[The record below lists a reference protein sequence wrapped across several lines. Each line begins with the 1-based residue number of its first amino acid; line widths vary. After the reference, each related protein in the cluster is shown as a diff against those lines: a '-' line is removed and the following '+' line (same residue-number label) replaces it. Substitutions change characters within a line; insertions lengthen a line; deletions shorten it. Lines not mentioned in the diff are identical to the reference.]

1 MTGIFYRFPF
11 LLLLILPSCQEKKSS
26 ENLEENGIP
35 IRIETQRP
43 LMGTLFSIS
52 SYAHDPKVGYRAMEE
67 GLDLADDFANRA
79 TDYDPD
85 SELNRLTKSPVGT
98 PVSISADLFQVLLLG
113 KEIAEETGG
122 IFDPTY
128 GPLTHLWRET
138 RRTKRVPGEEEIAA
152 ARARCGIEH
161 LVFDEE
167 KKTITVLLEEM
178 QLDLGGIAKGFAA
191 DMIFDSLHQK
201 GYLQTLV
208 AAAGDIRIGD
218 RPPDKDWNI
227 GLRTFRL
234 SPTSSLPLEN
244 CAVSTSGD
252 LFQNVIIGGQ
262 QYSHLIDLRTGLGLT
277 TRRAASVVLPEAKLT
292 DPLATAACLSDDP
305 AALFKKYPTASI
317 RVIYEDQSIPP
328 VTTGIFAE

>member
-1 MTGIFYRFPF
+1 VIRLFLPILF
-11 LLLLILPSCQEKKSS
+11 LLASCQEKKSADS
-26 ENLEENGIP
+26 PDGESNP

-43 LMGTLFSIS
+43 LMGTLFKII
-52 SYAHDPKVGYRAMEE
+52 SYAHDPQEGYRAMEE
-67 GLDLADDFANRA
+67 ALDLAEDFASRA
-79 TDYDPD
+79 TDYEPD
-85 SELNRLTKSPVGT
+85 SELNRLTRSPVGT
-98 PVSISADLFQVLLLG
+98 PVSVSDDLFQVLLLG
-113 KEIAEETGG
+113 KKMTEDTEG

-138 RRTKRVPGEEEIAA
+138 RRTRRVPGEEEIAA

-161 LVFDEE
+161 LAFDEE

-218 RPPDKDWNI
+218 PPPDKDWNI

-234 SPTSSLPLEN
+234 TPTSSLPLEN

-252 LFQNVIIGGQ
+252 LFQSVMAGGEK
-262 QYSHLIDLRTGLGLT
+262 YSHLIDLRTGLGLT

-292 DPLATAACLSDDP
+292 DPLATAACLSNDP
-305 AALFKKYPTASI
+305 AALFKKYPAASI